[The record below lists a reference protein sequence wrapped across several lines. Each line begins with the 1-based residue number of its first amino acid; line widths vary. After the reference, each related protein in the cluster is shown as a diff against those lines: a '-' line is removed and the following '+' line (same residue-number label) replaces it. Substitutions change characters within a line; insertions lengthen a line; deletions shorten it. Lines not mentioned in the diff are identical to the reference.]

1 MRLERVARPT
11 GRSEA
16 GEEAAVTAQH
26 DHELEVLEDDQ
37 TVPPRPEEA
46 VADAERESAAD
57 ASDRVAEPPAT
68 PVSGP

>member
-1 MRLERVARPT
+1 VGVP
-11 GRSEA
+11 
-16 GEEAAVTAQH
+16 H

-46 VADAERESAAD
+46 VADAEREPVVSPRERADDLADDPSA
-57 ASDRVAEPPAT
+57 R

>member
-1 MRLERVARPT
+1 VGVP
-11 GRSEA
+11 
-16 GEEAAVTAQH
+16 H

-46 VADAERESAAD
+46 VADAEREPVVAPRDPAD
-57 ASDRVAEPPAT
+57 EAVS